1 MVENDNV
8 AAAHVS
14 YVEVATSHHVRN
26 LFQIETLE
34 EKISIGYNSDGKSGH
49 FIKMDDVDGD
59 QIFKESE
66 LPEKALTEKVNVV
79 IVETSNAQYTSEEA

>member
-26 LFQIETLE
+26 LCQIETLE

-49 FIKMDDVDGD
+49 F
-59 QIFKESE
+59 
-66 LPEKALTEKVNVV
+66 
-79 IVETSNAQYTSEEA
+79 Y

>member
-1 MVENDNV
+1 
-8 AAAHVS
+8 
-14 YVEVATSHHVRN
+14 
-26 LFQIETLE
+26 
-34 EKISIGYNSDGKSGH
+34 
-49 FIKMDDVDGD
+49 MDDVDGD